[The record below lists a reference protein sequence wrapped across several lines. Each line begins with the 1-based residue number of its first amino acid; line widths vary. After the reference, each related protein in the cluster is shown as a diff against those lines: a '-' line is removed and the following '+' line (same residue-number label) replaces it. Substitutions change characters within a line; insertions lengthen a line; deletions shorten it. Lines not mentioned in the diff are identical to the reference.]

1 MLNIQASHVQ
11 SGFCDGVGRRDFLRV
26 GGLAMGGLSLPELL
40 RAESASGKA
49 KPGHRAVIM
58 VFLPG
63 GPPHQDMFDMK
74 PDAPSE
80 IRGEFKPIGTNV
92 AGLQICEHLPRLAR
106 MMDKCTVIRSI
117 ADSEGRHDAFQC
129 LTGRASRQQPPG
141 GWPSLGA
148 VVSRVQGIVDP
159 AMPAFVGLSP
169 KMGHMPWAAN
179 GEPGFLGVSHAP
191 FQPNRGGGREDMT
204 LRDITLDRLH
214 DRAGLLKSFD
224 QLRRDLDASGLMA
237 GIDTFN
243 EQALGVLTSPKLLQ
257 ALDLSRE
264 DRRVVER
271 YGRGENRN
279 RDDGGPRLT
288 DHFLAARRLV
298 EAGARV
304 VTLGFS
310 RWDYH
315 SNNFGQLRE
324 DLPLLDSALSAL
336 ITDLHERGMDKDV
349 AVVVWG
355 EFGRTPIINDKGGR
369 DHWPRVSCAL
379 MAGGGMRH
387 GQIIGATDKHGGEPT
402 ERPVAFGEVF
412 ATLYRHLGID
422 VHKVML
428 NDFSGR
434 PQHLVEGGRQA
445 LPELI

>member
-1 MLNIQASHVQ
+1 MLTLSG
-11 SGFCDGVGRRDFLRV
+11 SSRTGFCDGLARRDFLKI
-26 GGLAMGGLSLPELL
+26 GGLAMGGLSMPELL
-40 RAESASGKA
+40 QAEAAQGK
-49 KPGHRAVIM
+49 KPSHRAVIM

-80 IRGEFKPIGTNV
+80 IRGEFKPISTNV
-92 AGLQICEHLPRLAR
+92 AGLQICEHMPRMAR

-129 LTGRASRQQPPG
+129 LTGRTSRQQPPG
-141 GWPSLGA
+141 GWPAFGST
-148 VVSRVQGIVDP
+148 VSKVQGIVEP
-159 AMPAFVGLSP
+159 SVPAFIGLSP

-179 GEPGFLGVSHAP
+179 GPPGFLGVGHAP
-191 FQPNRGGGREDMT
+191 FQPNRGGGTDDMT

-214 DRAGLLKSFD
+214 DRAGLLKGFD
-224 QLRRDLDASGLMA
+224 QLRNDLDASGLMA
-237 GIDTFN
+237 GMDTFN
-243 EQALGVLTSPKLLQ
+243 QQALGVLTSPKLLQ

-264 DRRVVER
+264 DRRIVER
-271 YGRGENRN
+271 YGKGENRN

-336 ITDLHERGMDKDV
+336 IADLHERGMDKDV

-355 EFGRTPIINDKGGR
+355 EFGRTPIINAKGGR

-379 MAGGGMRH
+379 LAGGGMRH
-387 GQIIGATDKHGGEPT
+387 GQIIGATDKHAGEPT

-422 VHKVML
+422 LQKVTL

-434 PQHLVEGGRQA
+434 PQYLVDNGHQA

>member
-1 MLNIQASHVQ
+1 MLSVSSRHRGQ
-11 SGFCDGVGRRDFLRV
+11 FCDGLGRRDFLRI
-26 GGLAMGGLSLPELL
+26 GGLGLGGLSLPDLL
-40 RAESASGKA
+40 AAESASAPSSRKQ
-49 KPGHRAVIM
+49 RAVIM

-63 GPPHQDMFDMK
+63 GPPHQDMFDLK

-80 IRGEFKPIGTNV
+80 VRGEFKPIATNV
-92 AGLQICEHLPRLAR
+92 DGIQICELLPRLAR
-106 MMDKCTVIRSI
+106 MMDRFTLIRSL

-129 LTGRASRQQPPG
+129 LTGRTVKGQPPG

-148 VVSRVQGIVDP
+148 VVSKLQG
-159 AMPAFVGLSP
+159 ATHASMPPFVGLSP
-169 KMGHMPWAAN
+169 KMGEMRWANN
-179 GEPGFLGVSHAP
+179 GDPGFLGVSHAP
-191 FQPNRGGGREDMT
+191 FQPNKGAGTQDMSLRGMT
-204 LRDITLDRLH
+204 LERLR
-214 DRAGLLKSFD
+214 DRATLLRSID
-224 QLRRDLDASGLMA
+224 QLRRDMDASGLMA
-237 GIDTFN
+237 GLDGFHQ
-243 EQALGVLTSPKLLQ
+243 QAVEVLTQPRLLE

-264 DRRVVER
+264 DPRVRAR
-271 YGRGENRN
+271 YGQGENRN

-324 DLPLLDSALSAL
+324 DLPLLDAGVSALVE
-336 ITDLHERGMDKDV
+336 DLHLRGLSREV

-355 EFGRTPIINDKGGR
+355 EFGRTPIINAKGGR
-369 DHWPRVSCAL
+369 DHWPRVAAAL
-379 MAGGGMRH
+379 LAGGSWKH
-387 GQIIGATDKHGGEPT
+387 GQVIGATDRLGGEPT

-412 ATLYRHLGID
+412 ASLYQHLGID
-422 VHKVML
+422 PHRAAVH
-428 NDFSGR
+428 DFSGR
-434 PQHLVEGGRQA
+434 PQHLVEGHHQA

>member
-1 MLNIQASHVQ
+1 MLTLHGASRP
-11 SGFCDGVGRRDFLRV
+11 GFCDGRTRRDFLRI
-26 GGLAMGGLSLPELL
+26 GGLALGGLTLPELL
-40 RAESASGKA
+40 RAESLQASAARHK
-49 KPGHRAVIM
+49 AVIM

-63 GPPHQDMFDMK
+63 GPSHQDIFDLK
-74 PDAPSE
+74 PDAPAE
-80 IRGEFKPIGTNV
+80 VRGEFKPIGTNV
-92 AGLQICEHLPRLAR
+92 DGIRICEHLPQLAR
-106 MMDKCTVIRSI
+106 LMDKCTLIRSM
-117 ADSEGRHDAFQC
+117 ADCDPSHDAFQC
-129 LTGRASRQQPPG
+129 LTGRSARRQPPG
-141 GWPSLGA
+141 GWPAMGSI
-148 VVSRVQGIVDP
+148 VSRLQGPVNA
-159 AMPAFVGLSP
+159 AMPPFVGLSP
-169 KMGHMPWAAN
+169 KMGHMPWARN
-179 GEPGFLGVSHAP
+179 GEPGYLGVAHAP
-191 FQPNRGGGREDMT
+191 FQPNRGGGTDDMT
-204 LRDITLDRLH
+204 LHGISLDRLH

-237 GIDTFN
+237 GIDAFN
-243 EQALGVLTSPKLLQ
+243 EQAVGVLTSPKLLH

-264 DRRVVER
+264 RRPVVER

-336 ITDLHERGMDKDV
+336 ITDLHDRGLDQDV

-355 EFGRTPIINDKGGR
+355 EFGRTPTINAQGGR

-379 MAGGGMRH
+379 LAGGGFRH
-387 GQIIGATDKHGGEPT
+387 GQVIGATDKLAGEAVD
-402 ERPVAFGEVF
+402 RPVAFGEVF
-412 ATLYRHLGID
+412 ATLYQHLGID
-422 VHKVML
+422 VAKVTL
-428 NDFSGR
+428 NDLSGR
-434 PQHLVEGGRQA
+434 PQYLIDGGHQP
-445 LPELI
+445 LPELL

>member
-1 MLNIQASHVQ
+1 MLQLSASN
-11 SGFCDGVGRRDFLRV
+11 SGLMCDGLRRRDFLRV
-26 GGLAMGGLSLPELL
+26 GALGMGGLALPELL
-40 RAESASGKA
+40 ARESQAGLGTRRQRS
-49 KPGHRAVIM
+49 VIM

-63 GPPHQDMFDMK
+63 GPPHQDMVDLK

-80 IRGEFKPIGTNV
+80 VRGEFKPIATNV
-92 AGLQICEHLPRLAR
+92 DGLQICEHLPRMAR
-106 MMDKCTVIRSI
+106 MMDKFTVIRSL

-129 LTGRASRQQPPG
+129 LTGRSFKGQPPG

-148 VVSRVQGIVDP
+148 VVSKVQGSIHP
-159 AMPAFVGLSP
+159 SMPPFVGLSP
-169 KMGHMPWAAN
+169 KMGEMRWANN

-191 FQPNRGGGREDMT
+191 FQPNKGAGTQDMSLRGISLER
-204 LRDITLDRLH
+204 LR
-214 DRAGLLKSFD
+214 DRAGLLRSMD
-224 QLRRDLDASGLMA
+224 QLRREMDASGLMA
-237 GIDTFN
+237 GLDGFHQ
-243 EQALGVLTSPKLLQ
+243 QAVEVLTQPRLLE

-264 DRRVVER
+264 DPRVRAR
-271 YGRGENRN
+271 YGQGENRN

-336 ITDLHERGMDKDV
+336 VTDLHERGLDREV

-355 EFGRTPIINDKGGR
+355 EFGRTPIVNNKGGR
-369 DHWPRVSCAL
+369 DHWPRVACGL
-379 MAGGGMRH
+379 LAGGSWRH
-387 GQIIGATDKHGGEPT
+387 GQVIGATDKLGGEPVD
-402 ERPVAFGEVF
+402 RPVAFGEVF
-412 ATLYRHLGID
+412 ASLYQHLGID
-422 VHKVML
+422 PHRVAL

-434 PQHLVEGGRQA
+434 PQHLVEGHHQPLA
-445 LPELI
+445 ELI